1 MLLVSSQPM
10 EGGQVMTWDSDII
23 WLVIYSILIA
33 LFLLAWAVFP
43 A

>member
-1 MLLVSSQPM
+1 
-10 EGGQVMTWDSDII
+10 MTWDSDIV